1 MNKPKI
7 SVIVTYANCEHK
19 IKDCIESILNQNFK
33 DFELICVNN
42 ASSDGSENIVMELTK
57 DCPNVKRISLP
68 NSTDENSARNSALTI
83 ATGDYVCFVEAFR
96 VLDLDFLSTLVLDN
110 FNVKNE
116 AMAVVYGEL
125 YRREFLEN
133 SKVLNKIVENKVISC
148 FEPLKSDYEDY
159 KKVLKEEI
167 DNYSKSNVENI
178 NNKNY
183 ELWNRFAQLEKTVH
197 EKDAGFWAGI
207 ENSANNLK
215 YSQEALGAQIY
226 ADITKIYEHISEQIN
241 QKGAEIGKVYEEITN
256 NYGYTEDIV
265 NKAKEEL
272 YNHQNSRE
280 EALNQRLYALE
291 KEIIVR
297 YVNIKRL
304 FDMQI
309 DEINAKLDGN
319 YSSEGFDIPKA
330 VSENIE
336 KIYAQLNKTNAQF
349 YEELTR
355 IYQDLNDK
363 LLNKMNEQQYQF
375 DCKINELT
383 NRIQA
388 LEEKSG
394 I

>member
-57 DCPNVKRISLP
+57 DCSNVKRISLP

-83 ATGDYVCFVEAFR
+83 AAGDYVCFVEAFS
-96 VLDLDFLSTLVLDN
+96 VLDLDFLSTLVLNN

-116 AMAVVYGEL
+116 SMAVVYGEL

-159 KKVLKEEI
+159 KKALKEEI

-183 ELWNRFAQLEKTVH
+183 ELWNRFAQLEKTVY

-207 ENSANNLK
+207 ENSSNNLK
-215 YSQEALGAQIY
+215 YSQEALGTQIY

-363 LLNKMNEQQYQF
+363 LLDKMNEQQYQF

-394 I
+394 T

>member
-7 SVIVTYANCEHK
+7 SVIVTYTNCEHK
-19 IKDCIESILNQNFK
+19 IKSCIESILNQNFK

-42 ASSDGSENIVMELTK
+42 ASSDNSESVVFELTK
-57 DCPNVKRISLP
+57 EYQNVKRISLP
-68 NSTDENSARNSALTI
+68 NTLDEDSAKNSAMTI
-83 ATGDYVCFVEAFR
+83 ATGDYICFVEVSQA
-96 VLDLDFLSTLVLDN
+96 LEPDFLSELILNN

-116 AMAVVYGEL
+116 KMAVVYNEL
-125 YRREFLEN
+125 YRRDFLEN
-133 SKVLNKIVENKVISC
+133 SKVLNKIIEKNVTAC
-148 FEPLKSDYEDY
+148 FEPLKSDFEGY
-159 KKVLKEEI
+159 KNILKSEL
-167 DNYSKSNVENI
+167 DNNSRNNIENI

-183 ELWNRFAQLEKTVH
+183 ELWNRIAQLEKNFY

-207 ENSANNLK
+207 ENSKNELK

-256 NYGYTEDIV
+256 NYGYTEKLV
-265 NKAKEEL
+265 NQAKEEL

-280 EALNQRLYALE
+280 EVLNQKVYALE
-291 KEIIVR
+291 KEIIIR

-309 DEINAKLDGN
+309 DEINAKLNGN
-319 YSSEGFDIPKA
+319 CLSGEVDIPKV

-336 KIYAQLNKTNAQF
+336 KVYSQLNKTNAQF

-363 LLNKMNEQQYQF
+363 LQNKINEQQYNF

-383 NRIQA
+383 KRIRA

-394 I
+394 M

>member
-19 IKDCIESILNQNFK
+19 IKDCIESILNQNLK

-42 ASSDGSENIVMELTK
+42 ASSDGSENIVMALTK
-57 DCPNVKRISLP
+57 DCSNVKRISLP

-83 ATGDYVCFVEAFR
+83 AAGDYVCFVEALK
-96 VLDLDFLSTLVLDN
+96 VLDLDFLSTLVLNN

-159 KKVLKEEI
+159 KKALKEEI

-183 ELWNRFAQLEKTVH
+183 ELWNRFAQLEKTVY

-207 ENSANNLK
+207 ENSSNNLK
-215 YSQEALGAQIY
+215 YSQEALGTQIY

-336 KIYAQLNKTNAQF
+336 KIYTQLNKINAQF

-363 LLNKMNEQQYQF
+363 LLEKMNEQQYQF
-375 DCKINELT
+375 DSKINELT

-394 I
+394 T